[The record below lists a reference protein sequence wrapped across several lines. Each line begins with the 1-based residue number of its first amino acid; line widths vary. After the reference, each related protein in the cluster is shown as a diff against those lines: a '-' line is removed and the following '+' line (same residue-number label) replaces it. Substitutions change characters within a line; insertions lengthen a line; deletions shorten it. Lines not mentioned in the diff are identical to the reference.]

1 MTANPDP
8 QSPDPTSE
16 AATESE
22 TEDGAAEAS
31 PENKSDDAGSGDD
44 ASDDQ
49 ASADQASA
57 PSTPAAVAVAE
68 RGPGAISPELV
79 ADPYGEEILDISA
92 ADFEALLSDHADVMG
107 DFREGEIV
115 HAKVLRVTDSMV
127 ILEFGFK
134 SEGAVPLDEFKD
146 RDAIE
151 AGQEVEVLLESL
163 EDDDGIVVLSKKK
176 ADFLRVWEKIRE
188 AHEADEPVEGMLAR
202 KIKGGVTVDIMGVD
216 AFLPGSQIAL
226 RRVPNID
233 DLLGQT
239 FEFKI
244 IKLNKRRRNIVVSRR
259 VILEGSARRSAKP
272 WSRSF
277 WSGRSG
283 KVSSRTSPTSARLSI
298 WVDSTGLLHIT
309 DMSWGR
315 VGHPSE
321 VVDIGARLD
330 VKVLDIDW
338 DRERI
343 SLGLKQLLPY
353 PWTDIDKKYPV
364 GSRVR
369 GKVVSITNYGAFI
382 ELEKGVEGLVHI
394 SEMSWTRNIR
404 HPSKLVTIG
413 DEIEAV
419 VLKVDMQDEKISLGM
434 KQIEEDP
441 WLALPAKYPTG
452 TQLAGVVRNLTSFGA
467 FVEIESGID
476 GLVHVSDLSWT
487 RRVEHPS
494 EVIQKGDEVQVL
506 VLDVDAEAKRIS
518 LGIKQL
524 SDDPWPEISERF
536 SAGVEPAGS
545 VARVQE
551 KGVVVDLGDDIEG
564 FVPTS
569 HSGVEEEE
577 KLPEYFRAGEPLEL
591 KVIESDAANRRI
603 VARGD
608 DASGAYGR
616 TGASAGRRGH
626 RRVRKRMCSPRP
638 GSRATRPKRRLK
650 KRPKPQRRQQRMNR
664 RRTQWKPPPKK
675 NRTRMRLRPT
685 KVVQRKRM
693 PARPKP
699 KPVQTR
705 PALMKTRPKPKPV
718 QTRPRKRPR
727 AKLFMS
733 NLPSKARTPVAP
745 RLSIVAVVAV
755 FGCATPGT
763 PIVEAEA
770 GRVEP
775 AIAGGPFPPAQR
787 AEADSLL
794 AQAQTAL
801 DQEAFELA
809 EALSLEIEAEFGA
822 APGSAYALW
831 IRARAAKANGNL
843 EGAQE
848 AARRF
853 RTFLADGDERIA
865 EVTLLEGDALQALGR
880 TAEAVAAWLPAPGE
894 PVSEEALARVEDYV
908 EELTESELRRL
919 VASDEGL
926 VAPVLAEFAFR
937 QYTPGCRCRRPS
949 LCNPCA
955 GFRSHRQGAA
965 SGPSRS
971 GR

>member
-1 MTANPDP
+1 MTNNPDP
-8 QSPDPTSE
+8 QSTDPTSE

-22 TEDGAAEAS
+22 SEAGPAEAS
-31 PENKSDDAGSGDD
+31 PENSSDGAVSGDN

-49 ASADQASA
+49 AAASSA
-57 PSTPAAVAVAE
+57 PAAVAVAE
-68 RGPGAISPELV
+68 KGPGGISPELL
-79 ADPYGEEILDISA
+79 ADPYGEEVLDISA

-115 HAKVLRVTDSMV
+115 HAKVLRVTESMV

-151 AGQEVEVLLESL
+151 PGQEVEVLLESL

-233 DLLGQT
+233 DLLGQI

-259 VILEGSARRSAKP
+259 VILEGEREKKRETLVKELLVGQVREGIVKNITDFGA
-272 WSRSF
+272 F
-277 WSGRSG
+277 IDLGG
-283 KVSSRTSPTSARLSI
+283 L
-298 WVDSTGLLHIT
+298 DGLLHIT

-321 VVDIGARLD
+321 VVDIGAKLD

-404 HPSKLVTIG
+404 HPSKLVNIA

-494 EVIQKGDEVQVL
+494 EVIQKGDAVQVL
-506 VLDVDAEAKRIS
+506 VLDVDAETKRIS

-524 SDDPWPEISERF
+524 TDDPWPEISERF

-564 FVPTS
+564 FAPAS

-577 KLPEYFRAGEPLEL
+577 KLPEYFRAGEALEL
-591 KVIESDAANRRI
+591 RVIESDAANRRI
-603 VARGD
+603 VLEVTTLPERMDVPEPPPVEEDEDESEADGEPEATELGD
-608 DASGAYGR
+608 VPDASAEGDE
-616 TGASAGRRGH
+616 ASAAAADDE
-626 RRVRKRMCSPRP
+626 PD
-638 GSRATRPKRRLK
+638 
-650 KRPKPQRRQQRMNR
+650 
-664 RRTQWKPPPKK
+664 
-675 NRTRMRLRPT
+675 
-685 KVVQRKRM
+685 
-693 PARPKP
+693 
-699 KPVQTR
+699 
-705 PALMKTRPKPKPV
+705 
-718 QTRPRKRPR
+718 
-727 AKLFMS
+727 
-733 NLPSKARTPVAP
+733 
-745 RLSIVAVVAV
+745 
-755 FGCATPGT
+755 
-763 PIVEAEA
+763 AEA
-770 GRVEP
+770 VKVTADEDSDED
-775 AIAGGPFPPAQR
+775 AADGGGA
-787 AEADSLL
+787 AEADASE
-794 AQAQTAL
+794 
-801 DQEAFELA
+801 DEADAGEDETDAGEDGPEASADDA
-809 EALSLEIEAEFGA
+809 EAAEDEADADEE
-822 APGSAYALW
+822 
-831 IRARAAKANGNL
+831 KTKE
-843 EGAQE
+843 EG
-848 AARRF
+848 
-853 RTFLADGDERIA
+853 
-865 EVTLLEGDALQALGR
+865 
-880 TAEAVAAWLPAPGE
+880 
-894 PVSEEALARVEDYV
+894 
-908 EELTESELRRL
+908 
-919 VASDEGL
+919 
-926 VAPVLAEFAFR
+926 
-937 QYTPGCRCRRPS
+937 
-949 LCNPCA
+949 
-955 GFRSHRQGAA
+955 
-965 SGPSRS
+965 
-971 GR
+971 